1 MSIQMSGKG
10 CSSCR
15 FSTEYPNRL
24 EYLRCTVH
32 PGKKRSY
39 DYCAKW
45 EDKYENI
52 DDLIESNPE
61 FKRVLGLLREV
72 SEDQGT
78 MGRKV

>member
-15 FSTEYPNRL
+15 FSTELKDRL
-24 EYLRCTVH
+24 EYLSCSVH

-39 DYCAKW
+39 DYCDKW

-52 DDLIESNPE
+52 DNLIESNPE
-61 FKRVLGLLREV
+61 FKRVLRLLR
-72 SEDQGT
+72 SI
-78 MGRKV
+78 